1 MQSIGEAAFKANNIS
16 TLTIPEGVKE
26 IHIGEN
32 AFFRNNI
39 TTLTVPEGVKEIG
52 KSAFQSNKIST
63 LSVSAKEIGEDAF
76 RNNPICN
83 LNIGKEVR
91 KIGKEAFA
99 GNSIKDL
106 SIPNTVNSIGRDAF
120 AQHNGKSLQPYNGHL
135 AKISNWL
142 TDKDCEIIGISK
154 SSIDKYRGP
163 RAKDLYHKGIT
174 HFNEKEYNSAEG
186 QFAKGVDAYQDR
198 LDDKN
203 YKALCYAMWG
213 VCLYEQG
220 YYNIALDKFEEA
232 VKLGESETARIYI
245 GCMVHIYQDR
255 GELQKAL
262 ELAERAHELGDSDI
276 MASLI
281 KDQIAREKKIND
293 LLKSGQY
300 NKLFDWVCRY
310 VDIDDRDFKIIDQY
324 LVDRK
329 DYANVVKFYK
339 KVYDKTKNSTLVN
352 KIASMYL
359 TLKDYTNAAE
369 WYSIKAQQGDKET
382 QYKLGQ
388 VYEKANNKNL
398 AIFWYRKAAEQKH
411 LKAEEALAHYGVY
424 ITPQQN
430 TSKAQASNSSSSSSS
445 TTKNSRANRP
455 LPFSLA
461 YCLDGK
467 TQNISTRE
475 IMHQDPAVGY
485 MTFYKNK
492 IQVDNEEYKYKETK
506 DGIRIFQGPTLRAHG
521 GICIPLLF
529 VNPDYNIINLFL
541 SVKNSAGKDVG
552 TLRAIVYLM
561 EVDEFNELW
570 NQNSGINTNL
580 FVTNSDVSH
589 TEDVSSYSSSGGS
602 KSYYSSNYGWKDCYF
617 CGGDGNCPTCGGD
630 GIMDGG
636 FGSGSTQCP
645 NCSSTASRK
654 GVCSVCQGKGKVY
667 GVKY

>member
-1 MQSIGEAAFKANNIS
+1 MGKKKKKITAVHISEGITKIGNLSFYSWSTDKKKYRISKIKLPSTLQSIGENAFAGNNIS

-26 IHIGEN
+26 I
-32 AFFRNNI
+32 
-39 TTLTVPEGVKEIG
+39 G
-52 KSAFQSNKIST
+52 KSAFKSNKIST

-91 KIGKEAFA
+91 QIGKEAFA

-163 RAKDLYHKGIT
+163 RAKDLYYKGLT
-174 HFNEKEYNSAEG
+174 HSNKEEYNSAEG

-213 VCLYEQG
+213 VCLYKQG

-232 VKLGESETARIYI
+232 VKLGESENARIYI
-245 GCMVHIYQDR
+245 GCMVHIYKDR

-276 MASLI
+276 MVSLI
-281 KDQIAREKKIND
+281 KDQIAKEKEIND

-300 NKLFDWVCRY
+300 DKLFDKVCTY
-310 VDIDDRDFKIIDQY
+310 VDIDHKEFKIIKQF
-324 LVDRK
+324 LVERK
-329 DYANVVKFYK
+329 DYANAVKFFR
-339 KVYDKTKNSTLVN
+339 KVYDKTKNSTLIN
-352 KIASMYL
+352 EIASMYL
-359 TLKDYTNAAE
+359 NLKDYNNAAE

-398 AIFWYRKAAEQKH
+398 AVFWYRKAAEQKH
-411 LKAEEALAHYGVY
+411 LKAEEALAHYGIY
-424 ITPQQN
+424 ITPQQS

-445 TTKNSRANRP
+445 TTKNNGTSQTKSTKSTYTPEYGFRDVWVQCAQCHG
-455 LPFSLA
+455 S
-461 YCLDGK
+461 GK
-467 TQNISTRE
+467 CWSCHGNGWCVSTR
-475 IMHQDPAVGY
+475 Y
-485 MTFYKNK
+485 
-492 IQVDNEEYKYKETK
+492 
-506 DGIRIFQGPTLRAHG
+506 DGSYNSTYQCP
-521 GICIPLLF
+521 IC
-529 VNPDYNIINLFL
+529 N
-541 SVKNSAGKDVG
+541 G
-552 TLRAIVYLM
+552 T
-561 EVDEFNELW
+561 
-570 NQNSGINTNL
+570 
-580 FVTNSDVSH
+580 
-589 TEDVSSYSSSGGS
+589 
-602 KSYYSSNYGWKDCYF
+602 
-617 CGGDGNCPTCGGD
+617 GNCTTCFGTGGHYEKQQYQ
-630 GIMDGG
+630 I
-636 FGSGSTQCP
+636 
-645 NCSSTASRK
+645 R
-654 GVCSVCQGKGKVY
+654 
-667 GVKY
+667 